1 MSKSRTKKTI
11 KAARLAALN
20 AGNSELGVGDSPT
33 FLPSIE
39 LRFSE
44 SLLPPSDV
52 RPSVRASQIT
62 ADWFFCGLK
71 NLKLVPKKGIDK
83 GRALRHMATIIESWE
98 PAHEVKTAAVARLFD
113 LWFEDFTWER
123 LKEEA

>member
-11 KAARLAALN
+11 KAAKLAALS
-20 AGNSELGVGDSPT
+20 AGNSELGVGNSPT

-39 LRFSE
+39 LNFSE
-44 SLLPPSDV
+44 SLLPPGDIL
-52 RPSVRASQIT
+52 PSARASKIT
-62 ADWFFCGLK
+62 SDWFFYGLK

-83 GRALRHMATIIESWE
+83 DRALRHMATIIESWE
-98 PAHEVKTAAVARLFD
+98 PAREVKTAAVARLFD

-123 LKEEA
+123 LKEEV